1 MKAAHKLIVITGA
14 TGTGKTTVSA
24 YLRDNYRIHRVMT
37 HTTRPARKGE
47 KNGVD
52 YYFETP
58 ASFATKHFIE
68 KVTYAGYEYGS
79 SHESLEK
86 NWAKHPFLS
95 IVLDTKGA
103 ITYVQELPKEVVVL
117 FLTIDDPT
125 VLKDRLLG
133 RGDDPAMVA
142 ARLKSPEYKRDLT
155 LPAELKPFA
164 TVIKND
170 SWDEA
175 REQVDRFM
183 KDLALKSC
191 GLISL
196 NPEQK

>member
-37 HTTRPARKGE
+37 HTTRPPRTGE
-47 KNGVD
+47 QNGVD

-103 ITYVQELPKEVVVL
+103 ITYVRELPKEVVVL

-133 RGDDPAMVA
+133 RGDEPNMVA
-142 ARLKSPEYKRDLT
+142 ARLKSPEY
-155 LPAELKPFA
+155 
-164 TVIKND
+164 
-170 SWDEA
+170 
-175 REQVDRFM
+175 
-183 KDLALKSC
+183 
-191 GLISL
+191 
-196 NPEQK
+196 